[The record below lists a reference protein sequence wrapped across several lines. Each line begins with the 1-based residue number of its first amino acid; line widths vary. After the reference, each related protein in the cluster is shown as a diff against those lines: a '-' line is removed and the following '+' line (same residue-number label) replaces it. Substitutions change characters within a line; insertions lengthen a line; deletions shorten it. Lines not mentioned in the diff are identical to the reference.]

1 MLKVTTHPIANI
13 ELHLLHGG
21 NTILDIEKLVMAST
35 AWWALYPLMHK
46 VFGNMASFRRF

>member
-1 MLKVTTHPIANI
+1 MPILQGPIHKMLKVTTHPIANI

-35 AWWALYPLMHK
+35 A
-46 VFGNMASFRRF
+46 